1 MRRVELALFLGG
13 IDRKFFQK
21 VFVYATDQVFFFAKL
36 LVADFVD
43 FINQLFDVV
52 CGKVACGKGAL
63 HKASFQL
70 FRACRNAVKCI
81 VQCYIQL
88 GCRRIDDGRPSC
100 LRRQIV
106 GAIRKGGIV
115 KERRTDIF
123 IVRVKSL
130 IQQGLAELLHTVLIF
145 FTDET
150 QKHQRQHHIA
160 LFKERAGVACC
171 TQNISAL
178 KEDRIQV
185 DGILCLFL
193 HHFVFL
199 HLFFAYIC
207 LVAAAGGSK
216 SLRSFL

>member
-63 HKASFQL
+63 HKAAFQL
-70 FRACRNAVKCI
+70 LEACRNAVKCI

-88 GCRRIDDGRPSC
+88 GSRRIDNGRPSC